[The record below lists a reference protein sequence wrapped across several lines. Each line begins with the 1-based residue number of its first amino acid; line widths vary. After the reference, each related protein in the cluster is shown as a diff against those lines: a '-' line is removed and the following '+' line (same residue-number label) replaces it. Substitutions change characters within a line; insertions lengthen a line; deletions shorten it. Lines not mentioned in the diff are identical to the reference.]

1 MDKKVKNIRIL
12 KRISKTIFF
21 NAIGEHYSV
30 ELIIKLIKDIVLFKS
45 VFFLTYE
52 ADMSRDKIY
61 LL

>member
-30 ELIIKLIKDIVLFKS
+30 ELIIKLYIFLKEVKDKKCL
-45 VFFLTYE
+45 
-52 ADMSRDKIY
+52 
-61 LL
+61 